1 MNEPAI
7 HPASPAIAQEGRWPT
22 FLVIGAARC
31 GTTTVHGVLSEHPQ
45 IRMPSIKEPCF
56 FTLRVLDVDLST
68 PDARKV
74 WAGAVAD
81 EREYRALFADADT
94 SNICAYG
101 ECSPVYLAIGE
112 TADSIARSIP
122 DVRLIA
128 ILRDPV
134 ERAISHHAHNVGLG
148 VEAHTNFAAA
158 LAADDAAGGWQYFRQ
173 GCYARMLSPYLWRF
187 GSGQLLLVD
196 YRRLFQE
203 PEAAFA
209 RIWDHIGVD
218 RIDLPETM
226 PRILPTSPVQVSDE
240 VRAALAHRYRKDTRS
255 LIRDIGFAEA
265 MEWTTA

>member
-1 MNEPAI
+1 MSEVSI
-7 HPASPAIAQEGRWPT
+7 EPASPAVTQEGRWPT
-22 FLVIGAARC
+22 FIVIGAARS
-31 GTTTVHGVLSEHPQ
+31 GTTTLHGVLSAHPQ
-45 IRMPSIKEPCF
+45 ILMSSSKEPCF
-56 FTLRVLDVDLST
+56 FALRVMNVDLST
-68 PDARKV
+68 PEAKKV
-74 WAGAVAD
+74 WAGAVVD
-81 EREYRALFADADT
+81 EAEYRALFADGEKSGVRAR
-94 SNICAYG
+94 G
-101 ECSPVYLAIGE
+101 ECSPVYLPIGQ
-112 TADSIARSIP
+112 TADSIARSIT